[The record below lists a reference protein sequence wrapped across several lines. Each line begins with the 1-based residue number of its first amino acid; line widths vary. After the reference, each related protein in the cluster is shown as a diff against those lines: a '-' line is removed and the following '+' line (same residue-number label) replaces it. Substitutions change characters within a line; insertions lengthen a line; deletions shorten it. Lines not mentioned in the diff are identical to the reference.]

1 MERTRVARRTLDEVL
16 ERTEEIATSVVAP
29 AAAAVD
35 RDCAWPEAALRALQD
50 AGLGGL
56 VAPADFGGCGH
67 GALALAR
74 VCERLGR
81 ECASTAIC
89 FGMHCV
95 GTAVMASQP
104 TADQSE
110 RFLAPISEGRHLTT
124 LSLSEAGTGAHF
136 YFPETRLAAGGDSFY
151 EVSGTKTFVTNGGY
165 ADSYVV
171 SVVDAGSGADSG
183 NFSCVV
189 VPADAEGITW
199 GDPWAGLGMRGNS
212 SRSMTLDCTRIPRSN
227 LLGREGD
234 EIWYAFNVVAP
245 YFLVAM
251 AGTYLGVATAA
262 LAEARNHLMRRRH
275 THTGLALSG
284 SPLLQHR
291 VGTLWSNVERTRQ
304 LVYGAARAF
313 DAGEA
318 NASIAVMAA
327 KAEVADCVVAVVN
340 EAMTLCGGIAYR
352 DNALLHKLFRDARA
366 AHVMSPTTDILRTWI
381 GRQQLEHPLL
391 GD

>member
-1 MERTRVARRTLDEVL
+1 MERTGVPRTSLDEVL
-16 ERTEEIATSVVAP
+16 ERTEEIARSAVARD
-29 AAAAVD
+29 AVAVD
-35 RDCAWPEAALRALQD
+35 RDCAWPEAAMRALRE

-56 VAPADFGGCGH
+56 VAPVQAEGCGH
-67 GALALAR
+67 GAHALAR

-89 FGMHCV
+89 YGMHCV
-95 GTAVMASQP
+95 GTAVIASQP
-104 TADQSE
+104 TDDQVE
-110 RFLAPISEGRHLTT
+110 RFLLPISRGEHLTT

-136 YFPETRLAAGGDSFY
+136 YFPETRLSSGGDGCY
-151 EVSGTKTFVTNGGY
+151 AVTGTKTFVTNGGC

-171 SVVDAGSGADSG
+171 SVVDAGSGAESG

-189 VPADAEGITW
+189 VPGDAERINW
-199 GDPWAGLGMRGNS
+199 GDSWAGLGMRGNS
-212 SRSMTLDCTRIPRSN
+212 SRNMVLDGTPVPHSN

-251 AGTYLGVATAA
+251 AGTYLGVADSA
-262 LAEARNHLMRRRH
+262 LAEARRHLMRRRH

-284 SPLLQHR
+284 SQILQHR
-291 VGTLWSNVERTRQ
+291 VGELWSCVERTRQ

-313 DAGEA
+313 DAGDS

-327 KAEVADCVVAVVN
+327 KAEVADCVVRVVN
-340 EAMTLCGGIAYR
+340 ESMTLCGGMAYR